1 MKKLLLTIIIV
12 VSMSLVSFANDVNA
26 KMFNSNGGNIESIE
40 NADPHTKQYEDI
52 IKILD
57 EYEQDIKKATTCEDL
72 DKAEIAMLLKVMAL
86 AENSYTEEATPE
98 ESKEIQERMN
108 RIESDVQKLQQQWGC
123 ALEENGGE
131 E

>member
-1 MKKLLLTIIIV
+1 
-12 VSMSLVSFANDVNA
+12 MSLVSFANDVNA
-26 KMFNSNGGNIESIE
+26 KMFNSNGSNIESIE